1 MFDHKAFR
9 KPVALTLGV
18 SLLFL
23 AGCQSLAGSGGHLA
37 ADSAENAEATA
48 LPANAE
54 IRPYLQNVTTDGI
67 TILWRSARK
76 TKGEVTITG
85 PDGRSQTLSEPGAV
99 QDHRVRLTGLQPA
112 TTYRYAV
119 TQDGKPVWTSE
130 FITARP
136 RGQNGFTFGVMGD
149 MGKGTP
155 AQFAIARQ
163 LAQYD
168 PEFTLLTGDIVYF
181 RGAEGDYLP
190 KYFKPYQD
198 LIDDQ
203 VFFPT
208 LGNHDI
214 LTWLGKPYFRFF
226 ELPTGNIE
234 SASRYYQFSY
244 GDVDFFG
251 LDSNQ
256 AFTKILPQYRW
267 VNAALEASTAKWKVV
282 FFHHPP
288 FSAGK
293 HGDDKGV
300 KEHLVPLFEKHGVDV
315 VFAGHE
321 HNYERIKPMR
331 LHERSG
337 RPITYIVTGGGGTD
351 LRPVGK
357 NENTAYSES
366 IHHFMGVKVE
376 NDRISIQAI
385 DQGGRVFDS
394 TVVTK

>member
-1 MFDHKAFR
+1 MLAAPAPR
-9 KPVALTLGV
+9 NLLALLLGT
-18 SLLFL
+18 SLFL
-23 AGCQSLAGSGGHLA
+23 VGGCQGLSGAGTRLATEES
-37 ADSAENAEATA
+37 SAEATR
-48 LPANAE
+48 LPDHAE
-54 IRPYLQNVTTDGI
+54 IRPYLQNATTDAI
-67 TILWRSARK
+67 TILWRSATK
-76 TKGEVTITG
+76 TTGQVTITG
-85 PDGRSQTLSEPGAV
+85 PEGTSQTLTEAKPV
-99 QDHRVRLTGLQPA
+99 QDHRIRVTGLKA
-112 TTYRYAV
+112 GTTYRYSV
-119 TQDGKPVWTSE
+119 TQDGQPVWSST

-149 MGKGTP
+149 MGKGSP
-155 AQFAIARQ
+155 AQYAIARQ
-163 LAQYD
+163 LAQFK

-203 VFFPT
+203 VFYPT

-226 ELPTGNIE
+226 ELPTGDVE

-267 VNAALEASTAKWKVV
+267 VKNALERSTAKWKIA

-293 HGDDKGV
+293 HGDDNGV
-300 KEHLVPLFEKHGVDV
+300 KEHLVPLFEKYGVDL

-321 HNYERIKPMR
+321 HNYERIKPLR
-331 LHERSG
+331 LYEKSG

-351 LRPVGK
+351 LRPVGR

-376 NDRISIQAI
+376 DHRITVEAI
-385 DQGGRVFDS
+385 DQTGRVFDS
-394 TVVTK
+394 TVITK